1 MAHDART
8 ALITGAS
15 SGIGAGF
22 ARRLA
27 ERGYNLI
34 LVARR
39 ADRLAELAEELQ
51 TRHGIEAEGLPADL
65 ATDEGIRRV
74 EARIVDCDT
83 LDLLVNNAGFGTTGR
98 FAEIDLAP
106 QLAMIHVHVIAP
118 VRLIRAALPGMM
130 ARGAGGIINVSSV
143 SAFWPNA
150 GSATYSAT
158 KAYLNAFS
166 EALAHELRGTGVT
179 VQALCPGFTR
189 TEFHDT
195 EDVHGLRPQPDP
207 GLPLAD
213 DPRGR
218 SGLAGSAGTR
228 ADHRHSPSDLPG
240 AGQPGSLGTR
250 GLPAA
255 PPRHRVAF
263 PPRSKKGRPCRRSR
277 PQVGSGDKCL
287 NPGPS
292 GC

>member
-15 SGIGAGF
+15 SGIGEGF

-27 ERGYNLI
+27 ERGYDLI

-39 ADRLAELAEELQ
+39 AERLAERAALLTTQYGVDVEV
-51 TRHGIEAEGLPADL
+51 LPADL

-74 EARIVDCDT
+74 EARIIDCDT

-98 FAEIDLAP
+98 FAEIDLGP

-118 VRLIRAALPGMM
+118 VRLTRAALPGMLR
-130 ARGAGGIINVSSV
+130 RGAGGIVNVSSV
-143 SAFWPNA
+143 AAFWPNP
-150 GSATYSAT
+150 GSVTYSAT

-195 EDVHGLRPQPDP
+195 ATFTGFDRGVIPEALWMSVQEVVEASLRGLEREQIIVIPR
-207 GLPLAD
+207 LIYRVLASL
-213 DPRGR
+213 GR
-218 SGLAGSAGTR
+218 S
-228 ADHRHSPSDLPG
+228 
-240 AGQPGSLGTR
+240 SLGAFLR
-250 GLPAA
+250 
-255 PPRHRVAF
+255 RHLNTEWRAVF
-263 PPRSKKGRPCRRSR
+263 SR
-277 PQVGSGDKCL
+277 PTSATADA
-287 NPGPS
+287 N
-292 GC
+292 

>member
-195 EDVHGLRPQPDP
+195 ETFTGFDRSLIPDFLWLTTHEVVQASLEALERGRIIVIPRLIYRVLASLGRSALGAYLRRHLGTEWRSLLARKRVVHVEDPDP
-207 GLPLAD
+207 
-213 DPRGR
+213 
-218 SGLAGSAGTR
+218 SSAAETN
-228 ADHRHSPSDLPG
+228 A
-240 AGQPGSLGTR
+240 
-250 GLPAA
+250 
-255 PPRHRVAF
+255 
-263 PPRSKKGRPCRRSR
+263 
-277 PQVGSGDKCL
+277 
-287 NPGPS
+287 
-292 GC
+292 